1 MSIQNITPNGSDS
14 SLGLPDRVWAS
25 GMFNYGDFENSFRIM
40 DSFNVNYGKFYSA
53 SPSTLSY
60 SLEADPLTPIIQD
73 DIALAS
79 SIPTDISQL
88 QNTAEY
94 VASDNITQ
102 VLRVTQLD
110 YDALPV
116 KDPNTLYIVVN

>member
-1 MSIQNITPNGSDS
+1 MSIQNITPNGGDS
-14 SLGLPDRVWAS
+14 SLGLPDRAWAS
-25 GMFNYGDFENSFRIM
+25 GMFNHGDFENSFRII
-40 DSFNVNYGKFYSA
+40 DPSNVNYGQFSSA
-53 SPSTLSY
+53 SSSSLSY
-60 SLEADPLTPIIQD
+60 SLQADPIVAIIQD
-73 DIALAS
+73 SIALAS

-102 VLRVTQLD
+102 VLRITQLD

-116 KDPNTLYIVVN
+116 KDSNTLYIVVN